1 MFETQPTR
9 RRAASLP
16 GATHTVSGAIYKQG
30 QGYWVRVLTA
40 IFVGGIVLAAAAWAF
55 AQAAAIRLPQPTQR
69 VGLVVV
75 RGEAPQPGA
84 VVEIFETF
92 DGQRTR
98 TGSAV
103 VQSFTTQGTGSAEMI
118 VSDVAMDSGALLIPS
133 SATVQAAQGLAGS
146 AQGLRAEINSAVG
159 IDIVE
164 RIYIQAG
171 IAGLILLVG
180 AIGIYY
186 FVALK
191 KPAVDFLIATDG
203 EMKKVH
209 WSTRKE
215 VQGSTMVVVVATFL
229 LAACIFAV
237 DYGFGSFFRLI
248 NVLQ

>member
-1 MFETQPTR
+1 M
-9 RRAASLP
+9 
-16 GATHTVSGAIYKQG
+16 SGAIYKQG

-40 IFVGGIVLAAAAWAF
+40 IFAGGVVLAAAAWAF

-69 VGLVVV
+69 VGLVAV
-75 RGEAPQPGA
+75 RGDAPQPGS
-84 VVEIFETF
+84 VIEVFETF
-92 DGQRTR
+92 DGQRTK

-103 VQSFTTQGTGSAEMI
+103 VQSYSNQGTGSAELI
-118 VSDVAMDSGALLIPS
+118 VSDVALDSGSLLIPS
-133 SATVQAAQGLAGS
+133 SATLQSAQGLTGGS
-146 AQGLRAEINSAVG
+146 EGLRAEIDSAVG

-171 IAGLILLVG
+171 IAGLILLFG
-180 AIGIYY
+180 ATLIYF
-186 FVALK
+186 FVAVK

-215 VQGSTMVVVVATFL
+215 VQGSTMGVGIATFL
-229 LAACIFAV
+229 LAAGIFVV

>member
-1 MFETQPTR
+1 M
-9 RRAASLP
+9 
-16 GATHTVSGAIYKQG
+16 SGAIYKQG

-40 IFVGGIVLAAAAWAF
+40 IFIGGIVLAGAAWAF

-69 VGLVVV
+69 VGLVAI
-75 RGEAPQPGA
+75 RGDAPQPGA
-84 VVEIFETF
+84 VIEVFETF

-103 VQSFTTQGTGSAEMI
+103 VDSFTTQGTGSAQLVVRD
-118 VSDVAMDSGALLIPS
+118 VSMDSGSLLIPS
-133 SATVQAAQGLAGS
+133 SATVQTAQGLDGT
-146 AQGLRAEINSAVG
+146 AQPLRAEIESAVG

-171 IAGLILLVG
+171 IAGVILLVG
-180 AIGIYY
+180 AIGIYI
-186 FVALK
+186 FVAVK
-191 KPAVDFLIATDG
+191 KSAVDFLIATDG

-229 LAACIFAV
+229 LAAAIFAV
-237 DYGFGSFFRLI
+237 DYGFGTFFRLI

>member
-1 MFETQPTR
+1 M
-9 RRAASLP
+9 
-16 GATHTVSGAIYKQG
+16 SGAIYKQG

-40 IFVGGIVLAAAAWAF
+40 IFIGGIVLAGAAWAF

-69 VGLVVV
+69 VGLVAI
-75 RGEAPQPGA
+75 RGDAPQPGA
-84 VVEIFETF
+84 VIEIFETF

-103 VQSFTTQGTGSAEMI
+103 VDSFTTQGTGSAQLI
-118 VSDVAMDSGALLIPS
+118 VRDVSMDSGSLLIPS
-133 SATVQAAQGLAGS
+133 SATVQTAQGLDGT
-146 AQGLRAEINSAVG
+146 AQPLRAEIESAVG

-171 IAGLILLVG
+171 IAGVILLVG
-180 AIGIYY
+180 AIGIYI
-186 FVALK
+186 FVAVK
-191 KPAVDFLIATDG
+191 KSAVDFLIATDG

-229 LAACIFAV
+229 LAAAIFAV
-237 DYGFGSFFRLI
+237 DYGFGTFFRLI